1 MTRAEPCTTPKSP
14 VNCASDGMGTRV
26 MKAVPP
32 LMDKPNTSKNDA
44 GPQEPNAPSGWTAE
58 DAQTLYG
65 IDRWG
70 RDYFSINQAGHLAV
84 HPTHDPGIQIDLKDL
99 VEQLR
104 QRDVQPPLL
113 IRFTDILR
121 HRLSEMAQV
130 FQNAIKEMQFKGGY
144 RCVYPIKVNQQRHVV
159 EEILAFGR
167 EHGFGLEAG
176 SKPEL
181 LAVLA
186 MVEDE
191 TTPIICNG
199 FKDEQFIEAVILA
212 TKLGKNII
220 PVVEKYSEL
229 ELIVRYAK
237 KHGVRPQIGIRVKLA
252 TKGSGRWEQSGG
264 MHSKFGLFIGEVLDA
279 VAYLKDQGMLDCLNL
294 LHFHLGSQIT
304 TIAPIKRAI
313 IEMVRIYCELHKAG
327 AGLKYIDVGGGL
339 GVDYDGSKTDV
350 SSSINYSL
358 QEYATDVVYH
368 IQELCDE
375 SDVPHPTII
384 SESGRAMVAYHSVL
398 IFNVLGSS
406 GFDGF
411 EPPGEMPR
419 QEVDELP
426 HPIRSLYD
434 AYFELDEKTFAQ
446 SYHDAQVARDEAM
459 NLFNLGYCSLE
470 LRALA
475 ERFYYAVCFK
485 ALGYVR
491 EMPDPPQDFKAL
503 ETLLC
508 RTYFCN
514 FSIFQSMP
522 DSWAIDQLFPIMP
535 IHRLNEKPTCRGIL
549 ADITCDS
556 DGKIDHFIGKRQAN
570 TVLPLHPINNGDD
583 YYIGAFMVGAYQ
595 EILGDLHNLL
605 GDTNAVHVSV
615 DESGRASIDEVIEGD
630 SVTEVLQYVQ
640 YDTDQLRRNFRRSV
654 EAAVRSGR
662 LTVEEATRLRRFY
675 EQGLVGYTYL
685 T

>member
-1 MTRAEPCTTPKSP
+1 M
-14 VNCASDGMGTRV
+14 
-26 MKAVPP
+26 AVDSRTQPE
-32 LMDKPNTSKNDA
+32 T
-44 GPQEPNAPSGWTAE
+44 NAPAAPATTDWSTQ
-58 DAQTLYG
+58 DAQSLYG
-65 IDRWG
+65 LDRWG
-70 RDYFSINQAGHLAV
+70 RDYFSINPAGHLAV
-84 HPTHDPGIQIDLKDL
+84 HPTHDPQVQIDLKDL
-99 VEQLR
+99 VEQLK
-104 QRDVQPPLL
+104 QRDVALPVL

-121 HRLSEMAQV
+121 HRITEMAQV
-130 FQNAIKEMQFKGGY
+130 FDNAIREMDFKGGY

-159 EEILAFGR
+159 EETLAFGK

-181 LAVLA
+181 LAVMAL
-186 MVEDE
+186 VEDE

-199 FKDEQFIEAVILA
+199 FKDDQFIEAVILA

-220 PVVEKYSEL
+220 PVVEKFSEL
-229 ELIVRYAK
+229 KLIVRHAK
-237 KHGVRPQIGIRVKLA
+237 AHGVRPQIGVRVKLA

-264 MHSKFGLFIGEVLDA
+264 VHSKFGLFINEVLDA
-279 VAYLKDQGMLDCLNL
+279 VAYLKENDMLDCLNL

-313 IEMVRIYCELHKAG
+313 MEMVRIYCELHKAG

-339 GVDYDGSKTDV
+339 GVDYDGSKTDA

-358 QEYATDVVYH
+358 QEYANDVVYH
-368 IQELCDE
+368 VQELCDDSE
-375 SDVPHPTII
+375 VPHPTII
-384 SESGRAMVAYHSVL
+384 SESGRAMVAYHSML

-411 EPPGEMPR
+411 EPPVPMASDQVEA
-419 QEVDELP
+419 LP

-434 AYFELDEKTFAQ
+434 AYFDLDKATFAQ

-459 NLFNLGYCSLE
+459 NLFNLGYCTLE

-475 ERFYYAVCFK
+475 ERLYYAVCFK
-485 ALGYVR
+485 AMSYIR
-491 EMPDPPQDFKAL
+491 EIPDPPQDFKDL
-503 ETLLC
+503 ESLLC

-535 IHRLNEKPTCRGIL
+535 IHRLNEKPVCRGIL

-556 DGKIDHFIGKRQAN
+556 DGKIDKFIGKHEAN
-570 TVLPLHPINNGDD
+570 NVLPLHPVNGED

-615 DESGRASIDEVIEGD
+615 DEFGRASIDEVVEGD
-630 SVTEVLQYVQ
+630 SVSEVLRYVQ

-654 EAAVRSGR
+654 ESAVRSDR
-662 LTVEEATRLRRFY
+662 LTVEEATLLRRFY

-685 T
+685 A

>member
-1 MTRAEPCTTPKSP
+1 MTVTEKKP
-14 VNCASDGMGTRV
+14 VV
-26 MKAVPP
+26 VPP
-32 LMDKPNTSKNDA
+32 I
-44 GPQEPNAPSGWTAE
+44 TADSPWSIQ
-58 DAQTLYG
+58 DAQRLYG
-65 IDRWG
+65 LDQWG
-70 RDYFSINQAGHLAV
+70 RGYFSVNRQGHLAV
-84 HPTHDPGIQIDLKDL
+84 HPTHDTQVSIDLKDL

-104 QRDVQPPLL
+104 QRDLQPPLL

-121 HRLSEMAQV
+121 HRVTELARTFETAIREMDY
-130 FQNAIKEMQFKGGY
+130 NGGY

-159 EEILAFGR
+159 EEILAFGK

-186 MVEDE
+186 LVQDE

-199 FKDEQFIEAVILA
+199 FKDEQFIESVILA

-220 PVVEKYSEL
+220 PVVEKFSEL

-237 KHGVRPQIGIRVKLA
+237 EHGVRPQIGMRVKLA

-264 MHSKFGLFIGEVLDA
+264 VHSKFGLFIGEVLEA
-279 VAYLKDQGMLDCLNL
+279 VDYLRKEDMLDCLNL

-313 IEMVRIYCELHKAG
+313 IEMVRIYAELYRTG
-327 AGLKYIDVGGGL
+327 AGLRYIDVGGGL
-339 GVDYDGSKTDV
+339 GVDYDGSKTDAG
-350 SSSINYSL
+350 SSINYSL
-358 QEYATDVVYH
+358 QEYANDVVYH
-368 IQELCDE
+368 VKELCDE
-375 SDVPHPTII
+375 TEVPHPTII
-384 SESGRAMVAYHSVL
+384 SESGRAMVAYHSMLV
-398 IFNVLGSS
+398 FNVLGSS

-411 EPPGEMPR
+411 QTPTEMTR
-419 QEVDELP
+419 DEVDELP

-434 AYFELDEKTFAQ
+434 AYFDLDDKTFAQ
-446 SYHDAQVARDEAM
+446 SYHDAQVAKDEAI
-459 NLFNLGYCSLE
+459 NLFSLGYCSLE
-470 LRALA
+470 MRALA
-475 ERFYYAVCFK
+475 ERLYFAICFK
-485 ALGYVR
+485 TLQFVR
-491 EMPDPPQDFKAL
+491 EMPDPPQDFQGL
-503 ETLLC
+503 ESQLC

-535 IHRLNEKPTCRGIL
+535 IHRLNEKPTVRGIL

-556 DGKIDHFIGKRQAN
+556 DGKIDKFIGRRQ
-570 TVLPLHPINNGDD
+570 TSSVLPLHPVNGHKD
-583 YYIGAFMVGAYQ
+583 YFIGAFMVGAYQ

-605 GDTNAVHVSV
+605 GDSNAVHVSV
-615 DESGRASIDEVIEGD
+615 DAQGRASIDEVVEGD

-640 YDTDQLRRNFRRSV
+640 YDTDQLRRNFRQSV
-654 EAAVRSGR
+654 ETAVRANR

-675 EQGLVGYTYL
+675 EQGLTGYTYL